1 MAQVFS
7 ISGFEMSEVHKAL
20 KRIAENGQVM
30 IGQVEKWADSQ
41 LFMQAGELLTIIQSN
56 ADSSVGHSKR
66 KKNKEQCY
74 HNSLTIG
81 DPYYYK
87 GTRSIRVYAARPA
100 YHANLIEYGHRVGKK
115 GQTLDKPAK
124 VNKRTAESVKL
135 NVAGKYVFADARK
148 SFESEFTDTIENKFA
163 EAMEKLIQ

>member
-1 MAQVFS
+1 MAQVLS

-20 KRIAENGQVM
+20 QRIAENGQVM

-41 LFMQAGELLTIIQSN
+41 LFMQASELLTIIQSN
-56 ADSSVGHSKR
+56 ADSRVGHSKR

-100 YHANLIEYGHRVGKK
+100 NHANLIEYGYRVGKK
-115 GQTLDKPAK
+115 GQTLGKLEK
-124 VNKRTAESVKL
+124 VNKRTVESVKL